1 MGGARGSGQ
10 AGAVRRS
17 ALLLPLAAAALLL
30 ASCAETNSGG
40 GQPQPSGPPSASA
53 GSLAGTHWT
62 LVHFQSSAGVVVP
75 PNVERYTL
83 HFGADGALSLQLD
96 CNRGMAHWTATP
108 TSAQGGALTITQG
121 AMSRAM
127 CIAPGAIDTKLA
139 GDLARVK
146 SYTLSDGKLSLVLEG
161 DAGVYLWAP
170 AEAR

>member
-1 MGGARGSGQ
+1 MGGARGSGP
-10 AGAVRRS
+10 AGAGRRG
-17 ALLLPLAAAALLL
+17 ALLPLAAAALLL
-30 ASCAETNSGG
+30 TSCAETAPGA
-40 GQPQPSGPPSASA
+40 GQPQPSAPPSASSA
-53 GSLAGTHWT
+53 SLAGTNWT
-62 LVHFQSSAGVVVP
+62 LVHFQSPAGVVVP
-75 PNVERYTL
+75 PNVEHYTL

-108 TSAQGGALTITQG
+108 TSAHGGGLTITQG

-146 SYTLSDGKLSLVLEG
+146 SYTLTDGKLSLVLEG

-170 AEAR
+170 AEAP